1 MLLLLRNMDTFHEYW
16 LGGIYIISEI
26 AFHMVL
32 TTINGEE
39 HFESASS
46 YDINKQWRLIEHNDV
61 IVRTD
66 DCHC

>member
-1 MLLLLRNMDTFHEYW
+1 MLLLLRNMDTFHEYR

-32 TTINGEE
+32 TTINSEG
-39 HFESASS
+39 HFGSASS
-46 YDINKQWRLIEHNDV
+46 YDINKQWRLIKHIDV